1 MLAIATHG
9 VRVLRLYAAGM
20 PAQAGLVWRI
30 FLQNPTQDPAVQAHL
45 ERLITGRDDLEVI
58 ILPSHGVTASRNAA
72 LEQAVAEGAKVLL
85 FGDDDM
91 VFATEIYPELCA
103 AFDADPDL
111 AFLCGRLV
119 DGEGRPHKRYN
130 SDGTPVGLLNCAK
143 VGTPE
148 LALRPAAF
156 IAGGLRFETGVGA
169 GLSLHFGEEFILLA
183 DALRAGL
190 RGRHSALVLGEH
202 PPDSSGL
209 ARTRAAEMVR
219 RQVFRRALGPVKGR
233 VFHGLWRL
241 REYMRRLDPRGK

>member
-9 VRVLRLYAAGM
+9 ARVLRLSPAAL

-30 FLQNPTQDPAVQAHL
+30 FLQDPPQDPVVQAHL
-45 ERLITGRDDLEVI
+45 KRLVAGRDDLAVI
-58 ILPSHGVTASRNAA
+58 ALPGRGVTASRNAA
-72 LEQAVAEGAKVLL
+72 LERAVAEGAGVLL

-91 VFATEIYPELCA
+91 VFATGTYPKLCA
-103 AFDADPDL
+103 TFAADPDL

-119 DGEGRPHKRYN
+119 DAEGRPHKRY
-130 SDGTPVGLLNCAK
+130 SPDGTPVGLLNCAK

-156 IAGGLRFETGVGA
+156 AAAGLRFESGIGA
-169 GLSLHFGEEFILLA
+169 GLAVHFGEEFILLA

-209 ARTRAAEMVR
+209 ARTPAAELVR
-219 RQVFRRALGPVKGR
+219 RQVFRRALGPVRGR
-233 VFHGLWRL
+233 IYHALWRL
-241 REYMRRLDPRGK
+241 REMLRRLGLPV